1 VSDWTVVV
9 LPAVLVAGVVLI
21 VLGVTAPERPR
32 RAHPLGPRLT
42 EWLVQA
48 GVAGASPWH
57 LIAFCSALA
66 SLAAVV
72 LLALSGSAW
81 IALAFAVLAGY
92 LPVLAL
98 RARHRRRTRE
108 LQEVW
113 PDAIDNLA
121 SGVRAGL
128 SLPEAVAGLADR
140 GPEPLRPS
148 FARFAVE
155 YHATGRFGVALDTLK
170 DELADPTADRV
181 VEALRLARD
190 GGGTELGRTLRTLAN
205 FLRDSYLPR
214 AQGTGSQ
221 ADLGGRGRSPGLRDL
236 LGGAAHAVQQAGGGG
251 CVPPARRDDRVV
263 RRARA
268 VGPAQGAV
276 RAVAVVMLGV
286 LSQHRPQLP
295 AADDQHPV
303 QQLPPDGAHPSLGGG
318 VGLGA
323 EELPPGHRRPCG
335 RWFDA
340 GPADDGPDGAGP
352 DHGAEAAQLA
362 VDAPVAPGRVLPGQ
376 PQHERPN
383 LSRHSWAAMPVRVAP
398 TASDQIAV
406 PAQQCFGPDEQ
417 PVPGRSGQQPR
428 ESSKHGLVGPVDP
441 RPAHLAP

>member
-21 VLGVTAPERPR
+21 VLGVAAPERPR
-32 RAHPLGPRLT
+32 RAHPLGPRLA

-66 SLAAVV
+66 SLAV
-72 LLALSGSAW
+72 
-81 IALAFAVLAGY
+81 
-92 LPVLAL
+92 

-170 DELADPTADRV
+170 NELADPTADRV

-190 GGGTELGRTLRTLAN
+190 VGGTELGRTLRTLAN
-205 FLRDSYLPR
+205 FLRDSYRVRKELEARQTWVVVAARLAFATPWVV
-214 AQGTGSQ
+214 
-221 ADLGGRGRSPGLRDL
+221 L
-236 LGGAAHAVQQAGGGG
+236 LMLSSKREAVAAYRQPGGALVL
-251 CVPPARRDDRVV
+251 
-263 RRARA
+263 A
-268 VGPAQGAV
+268 VGAAMAV
-276 RAVAVVMLGV
+276 LGYRLMLRIG
-286 LSQHRPQLP
+286 RIPR
-295 AADDQHPV
+295 
-303 QQLPPDGAHPSLGGG
+303 
-318 VGLGA
+318 
-323 EELPPGHRRPCG
+323 EE
-335 RWFDA
+335 
-340 GPADDGPDGAGP
+340 
-352 DHGAEAAQLA
+352 
-362 VDAPVAPGRVLPGQ
+362 RVL
-376 PQHERPN
+376 R
-383 LSRHSWAAMPVRVAP
+383 
-398 TASDQIAV
+398 
-406 PAQQCFGPDEQ
+406 
-417 PVPGRSGQQPR
+417 
-428 ESSKHGLVGPVDP
+428 
-441 RPAHLAP
+441 